1 MHRLQTP
8 TLLTHRRNETMTD
21 TPRNTMVFVA
31 ATEAAGA
38 RLDKWLSETATD
50 LSRSRARA
58 LIEEG
63 ALSVSGAPLLDPRA
77 KVIAGAE
84 YALNMPAPAEAVAR
98 PEAIPLDVVFEDEH
112 LIVIDKPAGM
122 VVHPTP
128 GQWTGTLVNA
138 LLHHCG
144 PGLTGIGGVAR
155 PGIVH
160 RLDKDTSGVMVAAK
174 TEPVHAAMVRLFQ
187 AHDIDR
193 VYLAVTRGSPR
204 PLTGRIETRIARSP
218 HDRKKMAVV
227 RERHVKF
234 DPYRDDPENA
244 EDESAHGKIAIT
256 NYRALATFGLL
267 DDTGVQPAAALVECR
282 LETGRTH
289 QIRVHMAHIGAP
301 VVGDP
306 VYGRNRGI
314 KAFGKGP
321 AFDAA
326 METARSF
333 DRQALHA
340 TVLGFVHPVTGADL
354 RFERSPPPDMAALI
368 AGLER
373 M

>member
-1 MHRLQTP
+1 
-8 TLLTHRRNETMTD
+8 MTD
-21 TPRNTMVFVA
+21 TPRSNPVFVA
-31 ATEAAGA
+31 SAEAAGA
-38 RLDKWLSETATD
+38 RLDKWLSETAPD

-63 ALSVSGAPLLDPRA
+63 AVSIAGAPLLDPRA
-77 KVIAGAE
+77 KVIAGAQ
-84 YALNMPAPAEAVAR
+84 YALNRPAPAEAVAQ
-98 PEAIPLDVVFEDEH
+98 PEAIPLDIVFEDEH
-112 LIVIDKPAGM
+112 LIVVNKPAGM

-193 VYLAVTRGSPR
+193 VYLAVTRGTPR
-204 PLTGRIETRIARSP
+204 PLAGRIETRIARSP

-227 RERHVKF
+227 RERHVKY
-234 DPYRDDPENA
+234 DPYRDDPDTP
-244 EDESAHGKIAIT
+244 EDESEHGKNAIT
-256 NYRALATFGLL
+256 NYRALATYGRL
-267 DDTGVQPAAALVECR
+267 DDTGTQPAAALVECR

-301 VVGDP
+301 VLGDQ
-306 VYGRNRGI
+306 VYGKNRGI

-326 METARSF
+326 METGRAF
-333 DRQALHA
+333 PRQALHA
-340 TVLGFVHPVTGADL
+340 AVLGFKHPITGESL
-354 RFERSPPPDMAALI
+354 LFERPPPPDMAELI
-368 AGLER
+368 AALEAMPGR